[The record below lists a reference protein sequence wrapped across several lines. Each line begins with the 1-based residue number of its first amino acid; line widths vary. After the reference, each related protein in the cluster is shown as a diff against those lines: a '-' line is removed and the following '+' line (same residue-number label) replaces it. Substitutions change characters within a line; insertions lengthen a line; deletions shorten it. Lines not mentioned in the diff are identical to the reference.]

1 MALQVMHEKSVKKVV
16 ILGTGGT
23 IAGLAADRS
32 DNVGYTAGQL
42 GVESLVSSLGGV
54 EQVLAGH
61 QLMCE
66 QVAQLDSKDMNFDVW
81 RQLALR
87 CRAYLQ
93 QSDVLGL
100 VITHGTD
107 TLEETAYFLDKVLPT
122 VLTTAKPVVFTCAMR
137 PSSALCPDGPQNLLD
152 ALSVALDPVAQG
164 VLVVCSGTVHSARR
178 VQKVHPYRLDA
189 FDSGDEGPVGFVEEG
204 RLRIVSKMALVPDDI
219 DYSAMEKIA
228 DLVSLPRVEIV
239 LNHAGAQGSVVD
251 ALIRDLGSQA
261 DPLRGIVVAGTGNG
275 TLSIGLEQALLRAQ
289 VQGVSVI
296 RATRCPYGQ
305 VVEAPNA
312 LFEGSRGLSPVK
324 ARIALMLAL
333 VDGRV
338 TRSA

>member
-1 MALQVMHEKSVKKVV
+1 MGLQVMHEKSVKKVV

-23 IAGLAADRS
+23 IAGVAADRS
-32 DNVGYTAGQL
+32 DNVGYIAGQL
-42 GVESLVSSLGGV
+42 GVEALVSGLGGA
-54 EQVLAGH
+54 ERVLAGH
-61 QLMCE
+61 QLVCE

-81 RQLALR
+81 QTLSMR
-87 CRAYLQ
+87 CHAHLTQ
-93 QSDVLGL
+93 PNVIGL

-107 TLEETAYFLDKVLPT
+107 TLEETAYFLHKVLP
-122 VLTTAKPVVFTCAMR
+122 VALTTAKPVVFTCAMR

-152 ALSVALDPVAQG
+152 ALGVAVDPAAQG
-164 VLVVCSGTVHSARR
+164 VLVVCSGTVHAARR

-189 FDSGDEGPVGFVEEG
+189 FDSGDEGPLGFVEEG
-204 RLRIVSKMALVPDDI
+204 HFRKVSNMAVALNDNEALAI
-219 DYSAMEKIA
+219 EKIA
-228 DLVSLPRVEIV
+228 NLVSLPRVEIV

-251 ALIRDLGSQA
+251 ALVRDQGSQP

-275 TLSIGLEQALLRAQ
+275 TLSFGLEQALLRAQ
-289 VQGVSVI
+289 AQGVRVV

-305 VVEAPNA
+305 VVDAPNA
-312 LFEGSRGLSPVK
+312 LFAGSRGLSPVK

-333 VDGRV
+333 LDEGV